1 MQSNM
6 LNIYSKALKGPL
18 FKLFMLKYNSHFI
31 SFQTYLNRTNF
42 CEFRETRE
50 FFRQYT
56 KTNTPKLVKVID
68 LQN

>member
-31 SFQTYLNRTNF
+31 SSQTYLNRTNF
-42 CEFRETRE
+42 CEFREIRE
-50 FFRQYT
+50 INFE
-56 KTNTPKLVKVID
+56 N
-68 LQN
+68 

>member
-1 MQSNM
+1 M

-42 CEFRETRE
+42 CEFREILE

-56 KTNTPKLVKVID
+56 KINTPKLVKVID
-68 LQN
+68 VQN